1 MVMKPRHEQMHE
13 NRHKRHAGP
22 FNAGHK
28 RKPGPTDRDLIE
40 EYGWKIEEE
49 ADVCDCEYFEDWY
62 GDGRCCDR
70 PKENNDAG

>member
-40 EYGWKIEEE
+40 EYGWSIEDNNNDEEE
-49 ADVCDCEYFEDWY
+49 ENEDE
-62 GDGRCCDR
+62 G
-70 PKENNDAG
+70 